1 MEESK
6 NKFHALQLFTDT
18 FAAETVHLT
27 NEQVGIYIRLLC
39 FAWTKNAKPFTTE
52 SARIICQCRTAEC
65 EYTVDDILR
74 EFFVFN
80 KEEYNWTHKR
90 LTAEHEYLTAK
101 YNKRSEA
108 GRKGG
113 LARSKSQ
120 APIPIPNPI
129 PNKNIYD
136 PQFEHLWD
144 SLSKKR
150 GSKFKAHETWLK
162 LWSKGILK
170 ESDSP
175 ILIQAYH
182 NQIDD
187 IEDVKFVPHFSTW
200 LSQRRWENDDSVS
213 KVATILQKM
222 EKLGYITT
230 GTESNFTFFI
240 KDGKKYKID
249 RYDKDHIIQDVE

>member
-39 FAWTKNAKPFTTE
+39 FAWTKNAKPFTSQ
-52 SARIICQCRTAEC
+52 SAYRICQCKSNEC
-65 EYTVDDILR
+65 ELEVFKILM
-74 EFFVFN
+74 EFFIEN
-80 KEEYNWTHKR
+80 KENDSWTHKR

-101 YNKRSEA
+101 YKKRSES

-113 LARSKSQ
+113 LARSKNQ

-170 ESDSP
+170 ESDSSL
-175 ILIQAYH
+175 LIQAYH
-182 NQIDD
+182 NQIND

-200 LSQRRWENDDSVS
+200 LSQRRWENDESVS

-230 GTESNFTFFI
+230 GTEANFTFFI

-249 RYDKDHIIQDVE
+249 RYDKDYIIQNVE